1 MSFVLKELV
10 MKMKSTMLL
19 VACLVFALVAGANAA
34 PLVKLDFDDAPALST
49 VNQGSLGGTQALS
62 GYNGWGAKDSVS
74 ASAPTTFDSDTSW
87 WSMFVS
93 GAPAATYGDY
103 QLPTMSATTV
113 ALWVKPGHFLSWRNI
128 FASESASGMELGAWF
143 ESSTLHFTSSA
154 GNLDVTGVFT
164 VGTWTHI
171 AFTYDSTGA
180 AGNEKVYING
190 VDTALTS
197 GGLNGSAIA
206 AGTNGIT
213 IGTFP
218 AGAYGF
224 NGLLD
229 NLVIYNTVLT
239 EAQVNE
245 VMMTNVPEPTTM
257 VLLAVGAF
265 GLIRR
270 RK

>member
-1 MSFVLKELV
+1 

-19 VACLVFALVAGANAA
+19 VVCLVFALVAGANAA

-49 VNQGSLGGTQALS
+49 ANQGSLGGTQALS

-74 ASAPTTFDSDTSW
+74 PSAPTTFDSDTSW
-87 WSMFVS
+87 WSMFV
-93 GAPAATYGDY
+93 ATNPTATYGDY
-103 QLPTMSATTV
+103 QLPELSAVTV
-113 ALWVKPGHFLSWRNI
+113 ALWVNPGHFLSWRNI
-128 FASESASGMELGAWF
+128 FASESGSGMELGAWF

-164 VGTWTHI
+164 VGTWTHV

-180 AGNEKVYING
+180 AGNEKVYVNG
-190 VDTALTS
+190 VDTAWTS
-197 GGLNGSAIA
+197 GLSGPIA
-206 AGTNGIT
+206 AGTAGIT
-213 IGTFP
+213 IGTPP

-229 NLVIYNTVLT
+229 NLLIYDTALT
-239 EAQVNE
+239 EAEVQS
-245 VMMTNVPEPTTM
+245 VMMNNVVPEPATM
-257 VLLAVGAF
+257 ILLGVGAL